1 MQSSMCTYD
10 RIRKYGDDSDRTDE
24 DDDDDS
30 DRTTMLIQKL
40 DSSCGKRHSFL
51 WHVRAFL
58 FHRLSLFLF
67 HRTTNSRYPNTTTTI
82 FHFHRWRSTSTT
94 SRRSFLFYHRHRH
107 RHCHRLHSTTTS
119 RLCTT
124 YTMNHILHFCFF
136 LINDHQQYQFGPYH
150 GVF

>member
-58 FHRLSLFLF
+58 FYRLSLFLF
-67 HRTTNSRYPNTTTTI
+67 L
-82 FHFHRWRSTSTT
+82 RWRSTSTT
-94 SRRSFLFYHRHRH
+94 SRRSFLFFHRHCH

-150 GVF
+150 GVFPPSPK